1 MKNISIFESKFL
13 KKSFLACIK
22 YGPPILAITCCIKL
36 YLIPFG
42 HEIILLHI
50 VNVLLNLYLIFM
62 FFIAGKYFRY
72 CWKHRSLC
80 RITLGGILYCAA
92 FMIFDTPNKEITPLV
107 IFYIIFVLLITIS
120 YRSI

>member
-42 HEIILLHI
+42 NEIILI
-50 VNVLLNLYLIFM
+50 
-62 FFIAGKYFRY
+62 
-72 CWKHRSLC
+72 
-80 RITLGGILYCAA
+80 
-92 FMIFDTPNKEITPLV
+92 EIKNED
-107 IFYIIFVLLITIS
+107 
-120 YRSI
+120 

>member
-1 MKNISIFESKFL
+1 MKNISTFESKFL
-13 KKSFLACIK
+13 KKSFLTCIK

-50 VNVLLNLYLIFM
+50 VNVILNLYLIFM

-80 RITLGGILYCAA
+80 RITLGGILYCTA

-107 IFYIIFVLLITIS
+107 IFYIIFVLLTTIS